1 MRSIARPFS
10 IMFFLVA
17 LLLSPLSMGQGRGGA
32 FGDDPFGALGGVEP
46 GQEVVVRAEISKRR
60 VAAGDQLIAAVVLQH
75 APSWHTWP
83 NKPVLPEALKGFPAT
98 ATQVRVRDLPD
109 GVRVGPLQWPA
120 TSPEVVNYTG
130 EDLEIQFYKGEAV
143 IFVPLLV
150 DADASIG
157 ERRIVFEAFFQA
169 CDDRVCLPPTTVA
182 VTLSFSVV
190 ALEEREG
197 DAASALFAPFDPRVF
212 ADAGAWGRE
221 PVASAETGDI
231 EAAPGRSFFG
241 IPMPSADSPG
251 GIAVIVL
258 LAALGGLILNLTPCV
273 LPVIPIKVM
282 TISQHGKTPGKSFF
296 LGLWMAIGVVAFWVG
311 IGLLA
316 VSVTSFADPSRLFGI
331 WWVTLGIGLIIAAMG
346 FGIMGAFQ
354 INLPQSVYAVNPKA
368 DSAWG
373 SFVFG
378 VMTGVLGLPCFG
390 FVAGALLAGVATQ
403 PALVSLAIFAGIGAG
418 MAAPYL
424 ILSMN
429 PKWLSK
435 VPRTGPA
442 SELVKQVMGLLM
454 IAAAA
459 YFVGSGLI
467 ALVNERP
474 YLGKQLH
481 WWAIAI
487 FASAAGVWLIVRT
500 IQITKKPARRLV
512 FGAIGLALGG
522 LATLVALD
530 FTANARERYEIDAAA
545 RAAAEGTGEIVTG
558 TWISFSEPMLQ
569 RALDE
574 GYVVVLDFTAEWCL
588 NCKALKAAVLDRDP
602 VRSALREKGVVTMTV
617 DLTSTSA
624 PGWDKLRSLGQ
635 TGIPTLAVYGPG
647 LEGGPIISNAYT
659 SQQVLGWLA
668 RARGETPGETP
679 EGVAKA
685 E

>member
-1 MRSIARPFS
+1 MRFIGLLTAVV
-10 IMFFLVA
+10 LA
-17 LLLSPLSMGQGRGGA
+17 LAIGPLSSLTLGQPKG
-32 FGDDPFGALGGVEP
+32 FGDDLFGAPEVQP
-46 GQEVVVRAEISKRR
+46 GEEVTIRASLSTR
-60 VAAGDQLIAAVVLQH
+60 AAAPGDQVILAVVIDH
-75 APSWHTWP
+75 APGWHTWP
-83 NKPVLPEALKGFPAT
+83 NKPILPEALKGFPAT
-98 ATQVRVRDLPD
+98 ATQVRLRNAPD
-109 GVRVGPLQWPA
+109 GVRVGPIQWPA
-120 TSPEVVNYTG
+120 TTPEVVNYTG
-130 EDLEIQFYKGEAV
+130 EDLEIPFYKGKAV
-143 IFVPLLV
+143 VFVPLLV
-150 DADASIG
+150 DADAALG
-157 ERRIVFEAFFQA
+157 ERAFQVEVFYQA
-169 CDDRVCLPPTTVA
+169 CDDRVCLMPTTETVD
-182 VTLSFSVV
+182 LSLRVV
-190 ALEEREG
+190 ALAEREAPTG
-197 DAASALFAPFDPRVF
+197 GEVFASFDPRVF
-212 ADAGAWGRE
+212 ADPGAWGRGE
-221 PVASAETGDI
+221 PETAPAVADG
-231 EAAPGRSFFG
+231 APPSRSFFG
-241 IPMPSADSPG
+241 IALPSADSAG
-251 GIAVIVL
+251 GIAVVVL

-282 TISQHGKTPGKSFF
+282 TISQHGKTPGKSLL
-296 LGLWMAIGVVAFWVG
+296 LGLWMAVGVVAFWVG

-346 FGIMGAFQ
+346 VGIMGAFQ
-354 INLPQSVYAVNPKA
+354 ITLPQKVYMVNPKA

-403 PALVSLAIFAGIGAG
+403 PAAVSLAIFAGIGVG

-429 PKWLSK
+429 PKWLSR

-454 IAAAA
+454 LAAAA

-481 WWAIAI
+481 WWTIAI
-487 FASAAGVWLIVRT
+487 FASAAGLWLLVRT
-500 IQITKKPARRLV
+500 VQITKKPARRIV
-512 FGAIGLALGG
+512 FGVVGLALGG
-522 LATLVALD
+522 LATLVAVD
-530 FTANARERYEIDAAA
+530 FTANARERYEVDAAA
-545 RAAAEGTGEIVTG
+545 RAAAEGTGEIITG
-558 TWISFSEPMLQ
+558 TWIPYSETLLA
-569 RALDE
+569 RALGE
-574 GYVVVLDFTAEWCL
+574 GRVVVLDFTAEWCL

-647 LEGGPIISNAYT
+647 LESGPVISNAYT

-668 RARGETPGETP
+668 QAKGSG
-679 EGVAKA
+679 EGVARA